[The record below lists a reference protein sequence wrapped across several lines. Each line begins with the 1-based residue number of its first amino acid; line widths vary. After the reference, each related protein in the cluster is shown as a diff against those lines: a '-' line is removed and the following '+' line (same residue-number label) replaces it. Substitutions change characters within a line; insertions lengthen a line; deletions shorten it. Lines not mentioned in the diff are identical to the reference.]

1 MFTWNKFY
9 IPVKSNCNNENT
21 LVKFVADLIAI
32 DDSSL
37 TLIGVQGKIFK
48 HI

>member
-21 LVKFVADLIAI
+21 LVKFEVDLIAI

-37 TLIGVQGKIFK
+37 NFIGVQGDIL
-48 HI
+48 